1 MAMAVFVRRRRFN
14 WPTEWA
20 KIRAKLTTTAGQS
33 TDKQPVG
40 GGTPTSGAKGG
51 GKSKSVAT
59 PSQTKAQTRVRW
71 KVPARLPDKSTN
83 VGTKL
88 LSPFYKP
95 TGPSSL
101 DDTRPVDQV
110 DFASHVRAMGADSD
124 FLFSEEFEE
133 LKSVGRNQSMSA
145 ADLPSN
151 RYKNRFTNI
160 LPYDHNR
167 VKLIAV
173 DDDDPGSDY
182 INANYISGFNSPREY
197 IATQGPMLSTRGHFW
212 RMVWEQHVEAIV
224 NLTRCIEK
232 GREKCDQYWPNLSK
246 PLTSGDIEVVLLNET
261 CFLNWTLRDLLI
273 RKDAQSRRV
282 KQFHFTSWPDFG
294 VPDQP
299 QILVDF
305 IREFRKRV
313 PVDVHPVVVHCSAG
327 VGRSGTF
334 IALDRLLQGVEQ
346 GVPIDVYGTQQYVF
360 IHHCLLCALES
371 SNVATNV
378 DDMFALLDR
387 HIEMHQNPAFRDD
400 SDDDGDHEATVNCE
414 SGV

>member
-1 MAMAVFVRRRRFN
+1 MRVRTHPWVWMKRVDALSCHCLPCRPYETSVSVGVILTVVLVFTVLISALMAMAVFVRRRRFN

-40 GGTPTSGAKGG
+40 GVTPTSGAKGG

-145 ADLPSN
+145 AYLPSN
-151 RYKNRFTNI
+151 RYKNRFT
-160 LPYDHNR
+160 
-167 VKLIAV
+167 
-173 DDDDPGSDY
+173 
-182 INANYISGFNSPREY
+182 
-197 IATQGPMLSTRGHFW
+197 
-212 RMVWEQHVEAIV
+212 
-224 NLTRCIEK
+224 
-232 GREKCDQYWPNLSK
+232 
-246 PLTSGDIEVVLLNET
+246 
-261 CFLNWTLRDLLI
+261 
-273 RKDAQSRRV
+273 
-282 KQFHFTSWPDFG
+282 
-294 VPDQP
+294 
-299 QILVDF
+299 
-305 IREFRKRV
+305 
-313 PVDVHPVVVHCSAG
+313 
-327 VGRSGTF
+327 
-334 IALDRLLQGVEQ
+334 
-346 GVPIDVYGTQQYVF
+346 
-360 IHHCLLCALES
+360 
-371 SNVATNV
+371 
-378 DDMFALLDR
+378 
-387 HIEMHQNPAFRDD
+387 
-400 SDDDGDHEATVNCE
+400 
-414 SGV
+414 